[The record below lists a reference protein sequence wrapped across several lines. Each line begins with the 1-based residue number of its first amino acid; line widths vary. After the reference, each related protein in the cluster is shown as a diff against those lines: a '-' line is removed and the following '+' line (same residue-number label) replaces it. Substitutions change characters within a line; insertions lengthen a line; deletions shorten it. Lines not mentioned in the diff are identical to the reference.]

1 MPKKRKNL
9 SESPSRKVVDSER
22 MAASGEGLVPPSGD
36 VSVSR
41 AIYSVNQEEL
51 LNNMSEMFSD
61 LDASVVYMVLSECD
75 FKVENAMDC
84 LLELSTAAKGVIS
97 SKVSGFDSIA
107 SSLSLVN
114 QQSSVANEIVGESCA
129 KEDIVNFKEESE
141 ESEKIS
147 SPDIQLTEELDPLI
161 QTAFEKYSLR
171 DKLYD
176 STNDKITGK
185 QPVTLDQSNSN
196 GINEFPESEKSSLE
210 FNVLLSLQQAE
221 TENEKLEN
229 FSSMLI
235 SEGHKSSQPAVSK
248 SSIQTKDSSSA
259 DMDIFAQVSVRSS
272 LPEIN
277 TDNAPE
283 VIKPANSEVACRN
296 LNQSQN
302 IVSDHGSLNT
312 SGHFFQGL
320 GEAGTTAS
328 GNSSS
333 KCLEQQ
339 DGVMAVCS
347 SQKSIS
353 LPEVFESLEG
363 SSFKSPQLADVQQG
377 WNLHFFPP
385 TQHPP
390 QPPWNPMAPVFY
402 PSGGSHSF
410 VIPVA
415 ISPGQWRPVSDC
427 RTHGKRMPF
436 PPPVVS
442 HVWDSNASPKV
453 WGNQDGIQK
462 MNLSQVHQ
470 PPVCP
475 VMRKK
480 THLVGQVLVLLRG
493 VPGSGKSF
501 LARALLED
509 NPSGIILSTDDYFYK
524 NGQYQY
530 DANCLGE
537 AHEWNRKQAKEAFEK
552 RISPIIIDNTNIQAW
567 EMKPYVALSQQYKY
581 KVMFREPDTWWK
593 FKPKELER
601 RNIHGISKEK
611 IKRMLEHYERC
622 LTVNSILN
630 SAIPNKSEN
639 ADWNEDPCQG
649 EGYGQKE
656 VHAYVKEERLFASA
670 SKPPELAEE
679 EKHASATSSAVENNL
694 TDKYFQKEEEEIE
707 NNLREHVSENSN
719 IQGGVDISLS
729 DYEEKEVPLGQ
740 KTVKREEIHRIT
752 ETETTKTNEVKSVE
766 TTHLHICSCEHI
778 QEHSDKILEVQ
789 TEKDQYNETEVEPV
803 VTHER
808 NIMKQNGSSLDVSVR
823 PELLNFLGDW
833 PVEQTIRQRTKRT
846 RRTDKFSM
854 KRDKED
860 KATSQHLLDSHK
872 SQVDLT
878 DIQQEVLPGEKRQ
891 GEENLVSDSFCVL
904 GSDKITPELQMMG
917 DWPAMS
923 SLQQRQHRSRRISK
937 RSLSESDEAGNN
949 KCDIHKNV
957 LDTVDMLH
965 GTSVNTEELQDTVTS
980 NFQEPERVASENIS
994 EKKPQHNKR
1003 TRKHHKLA
1011 LTFTNSSMALSKPE
1025 EQLSM
1030 LNLLEKEAEKH
1041 ICKQPSRYSQT
1052 EPQDFALLWRLE
1064 KKIIISENIISENTK
1079 VLHGRLDAFRPK
1091 DMDAASSSREKI
1103 PYRVMYDKST
1113 HVEESELTSIDES
1126 ENLNVLCKL
1135 FGSFSFDA
1143 LKDLYE
1149 RCNKDIVWATG
1160 LLLDSDEKLCKG
1172 EDIEFLQE
1180 AGTEPATTDLEFKA
1194 NTNYGENL
1202 KNSEQTSQI
1211 IGTNGIT
1218 QLSENNL
1225 SVCYAESETADIL
1238 ETDAKISDSLTRL
1251 PPGASVKL
1259 KNTKDIAPRT
1269 QAEGSGTDIIKQSVS
1284 ETQKINLKAMS
1295 LVNETE
1301 EKPVVSQLD
1310 VGLCLP
1316 ENLHKVFNTAPN
1328 ILKSKLNKEIDSKL
1342 SETYLESSKVNNMIR
1357 PLLQMD
1363 QAPLKNCASDV
1374 KELETYKETQGND
1387 MIATGGDREESKP
1400 SNMDEDRTKILNPAS
1415 LSSGSMNINCL
1426 ELALPPELA
1435 LQLKEIFGPVG
1446 IDSGSLTVE
1455 DYVVHIDLNL
1465 AKVIHEK
1472 WKESIMKR
1480 QRMEDEYYK
1489 LLMQDGG
1496 GSANQA
1502 FSPSA
1507 PQEEFFLCKK
1517 HPLHSPTTWAMT
1529 SSHNLILRLKDLD
1542 DPNTILSQSTDSKLQ
1557 RKKMGCSSRSSTE
1570 THSENLATSEIFPFM
1585 DHWNAQTQRVSL
1597 REIMSEEIALQEK
1610 QDLKHVPSMAR
1621 KDCAAS
1627 LKEKQL
1633 FEMFPTINQNFLMDI
1648 FKDNNYSLEQTEQ
1661 FLNCVLEADPVK
1673 TVVAQEIAQESDTLP
1688 SCSAIKNRE
1697 KKAKKSKEAEDV
1709 LNEMVFQDIEYPGY
1723 DDFRAEAFLHQEKKQ
1738 ECLKKAEE
1746 AYRMGMKPVAAFYA
1760 QQGRLHEQKMKEAN
1774 HAAAVQIFEKVNA
1787 SLLPQN
1793 VLDLHG
1799 LHVDEAINHLS
1810 RVLLEKSHE
1819 YKQTGGKP
1827 YLCVITGRGNH
1838 SQGGVARIKPAA
1850 IKYLTSHNFRFTEI
1864 KPGCLKVTLK

>member
-9 SESPSRKVVDSER
+9 GVSPSRKVVDSER

-41 AIYSVNQEEL
+41 AVYRVNKEEL

-61 LDASVVYMVLSECD
+61 LDPSVVYMVLSECD

-84 LLELSTAAKGVIS
+84 LLELSTAANGVAS

-129 KEDIVNFKEESE
+129 KEDIVNFKK
-141 ESEKIS
+141 ESEKIP
-147 SPDIQLTEELDPLI
+147 SPDIQLTEELDSLI

-196 GINEFPESEKSSLE
+196 GINEFPESEKSSLG

-221 TENEKLEN
+221 TENEMLEN

-235 SEGHKSSQPAVSK
+235 SEGHK
-248 SSIQTKDSSSA
+248 SSSA

-283 VIKPANSEVACRN
+283 VIKPTNSEVACRN
-296 LNQSQN
+296 LDQSQN
-302 IVSDHGSLNT
+302 IVSDHVSLNA

-339 DGVMAVCS
+339 EGVMAVCS
-347 SQKSIS
+347 SQKSIY

-377 WNLHFFPP
+377 WNLHFSSPP
-385 TQHPP
+385 QHPP
-390 QPPWNPMAPVFY
+390 QLPWNPMAPVFY

-415 ISPGQWRPVSDC
+415 ISPGQWRPASDY
-427 RTHGKRMPF
+427 RTHGKGMPF

-442 HVWDSNASPKV
+442 HVWDSKASPKV
-453 WGNQDGIQK
+453 WGNQDGIPK

-470 PPVCP
+470 PPICP

-501 LARALLED
+501 LARTLLED

-601 RNIHGISKEK
+601 RNIHGVSKEK
-611 IKRMLEHYERC
+611 IKRMLERYERC
-622 LTVNSILN
+622 LTVNSVLN
-630 SAIPNKSEN
+630 STVPNKSEN
-639 ADWNEDPCQG
+639 ADWNEDSCHG

-656 VHAYVKEERLFASA
+656 VHAYVKEGRLFASA

-694 TDKYFQKEEEEIE
+694 ADNFFQKEEEEIE
-707 NNLREHVSENSN
+707 NNLREQVSENSI

-729 DYEEKEVPLGQ
+729 DYEEKEVPLG
-740 KTVKREEIHRIT
+740 KKAVKREVVHRIT
-752 ETETTKTNEVKSVE
+752 ETETSKTNEVKSVE
-766 TTHLHICSCEHI
+766 TTHLHICSCERI
-778 QEHSDKILEVQ
+778 QEHSDKILKVQ
-789 TEKDQYNETEVEPV
+789 TEKDQYNEIEVEPV
-803 VTHER
+803 VTHEK
-808 NIMKQNGSSLDVSVR
+808 NIMKQNGSSLDISVR

-846 RRTDKFSM
+846 RRIEEFSM

-872 SQVDLT
+872 SQVDLA

-904 GSDKITPELQMMG
+904 GADKITPELQMMG

-949 KCDIHKNV
+949 KSDIHKNV

-965 GTSVNTEELQDTVTS
+965 GTSVSTEELQDTATS

-994 EKKPQHNKR
+994 EKKPQQNKR

-1011 LTFTNSSMALSKPE
+1011 LTFTNSSVALSKPE
-1025 EQLSM
+1025 EELST
-1030 LNLLEKEAEKH
+1030 LNLLEEKPEKH

-1079 VLHGRLDAFRPK
+1079 VLHGRLEAFRPK
-1091 DMDAASSSREKI
+1091 DMDAASSSQEKI

-1113 HVEESELTSIDES
+1113 HVEESELISIDES

-1172 EDIEFLQE
+1172 EDIECLQA
-1180 AGTEPATTDLEFKA
+1180 AGTEPATIDLEFKA

-1211 IGTNGIT
+1211 IGTDGIT

-1225 SVCYAESETADIL
+1225 SLCYAESETADIL

-1251 PPGASVKL
+1251 PLSASVKL
-1259 KNTKDIAPRT
+1259 KNTKGIAPRT
-1269 QAEGSGTDIIKQSVS
+1269 QAEDSGTDIIEQSVS
-1284 ETQKINLKAMS
+1284 ERQKINLKAMS

-1301 EKPVVSQLD
+1301 EKPVVPQLD

-1316 ENLHKVFNTAPN
+1316 VNLHKVFNTVPT
-1328 ILKSKLNKEIDSKL
+1328 ILKSKLNKEIDNKL
-1342 SETYLESSKVNNMIR
+1342 SETYLESSKVNNMIP

-1363 QAPLKNCASDV
+1363 QAPLKNCASDIE
-1374 KELETYKETQGND
+1374 ELETYKETQGND
-1387 MIATGGDREESKP
+1387 ISSIGGDREESKP
-1400 SNMDEDRTKILNPAS
+1400 SNMDEDTTKILNPAS
-1415 LSSGSMNINCL
+1415 VSSGSMNINCL

-1489 LLMQDGG
+1489 LLMQD
-1496 GSANQA
+1496 
-1502 FSPSA
+1502 
-1507 PQEEFFLCKK
+1507 
-1517 HPLHSPTTWAMT
+1517 
-1529 SSHNLILRLKDLD
+1529 LD
-1542 DPNTILSQSTDSKLQ
+1542 DSNTILSQSTDSILQ
-1557 RKKMGCSSRSSTE
+1557 RKKMACPSRSSTE
-1570 THSENLATSEIFPFM
+1570 THSENLATSEIFTFM
-1585 DHWNAQTQRVSL
+1585 DHWNAQMQRVSL

-1610 QDLKHVPSMAR
+1610 QDLKRVPSMAR
-1621 KDCAAS
+1621 KDCAAR
-1627 LKEKQL
+1627 LKEKKL

-1648 FKDNNYSLEQTEQ
+1648 FKDNKCYLSQ
-1661 FLNCVLEADPVK
+1661 
-1673 TVVAQEIAQESDTLP
+1673 
-1688 SCSAIKNRE
+1688 
-1697 KKAKKSKEAEDV
+1697 AKKSKEAEEV
-1709 LNEMVFQDIEYPGY
+1709 LNEMVFQDIAYPGY
-1723 DDFRAEAFLHQEKKQ
+1723 HDFRAEAFLHQEKKQ
-1738 ECLKKAEE
+1738 ECLKKAE
-1746 AYRMGMKPVAAFYA
+1746 AACRMGMKPVAAFYA

-1787 SLLPQN
+1787 SLLPEN

-1810 RVLLEKSHE
+1810 RVLQEKSHE

-1864 KPGCLKVTLK
+1864 KPGCLKVMLK

>member
-1 MPKKRKNL
+1 ML
-9 SESPSRKVVDSER
+9 
-22 MAASGEGLVPPSGD
+22 AWF
-36 VSVSR
+36 
-41 AIYSVNQEEL
+41 IWCC
-51 LNNMSEMFSD
+51 LN
-61 LDASVVYMVLSECD
+61 
-75 FKVENAMDC
+75 
-84 LLELSTAAKGVIS
+84 VIL
-97 SKVSGFDSIA
+97 K
-107 SSLSLVN
+107 
-114 QQSSVANEIVGESCA
+114 
-129 KEDIVNFKEESE
+129 
-141 ESEKIS
+141 
-147 SPDIQLTEELDPLI
+147 
-161 QTAFEKYSLR
+161 
-171 DKLYD
+171 
-176 STNDKITGK
+176 
-185 QPVTLDQSNSN
+185 
-196 GINEFPESEKSSLE
+196 
-210 FNVLLSLQQAE
+210 
-221 TENEKLEN
+221 
-229 FSSMLI
+229 
-235 SEGHKSSQPAVSK
+235 
-248 SSIQTKDSSSA
+248 
-259 DMDIFAQVSVRSS
+259 
-272 LPEIN
+272 
-277 TDNAPE
+277 
-283 VIKPANSEVACRN
+283 
-296 LNQSQN
+296 
-302 IVSDHGSLNT
+302 
-312 SGHFFQGL
+312 GL

-1610 QDLKHVPSMAR
+1610 QDLIMLYLGVQKHVPSMAR

>member
-9 SESPSRKVVDSER
+9 GVSPSRKIVDSER
-22 MAASGEGLVPPSGD
+22 MAASGEGLVPPPGD

-41 AIYSVNQEEL
+41 AIYSVNKEEL

-61 LDASVVYMVLSECD
+61 LDPSVVYMVLSECD

-84 LLELSTAAKGVIS
+84 LLELSTAAKGVAS

-141 ESEKIS
+141 KIP
-147 SPDIQLTEELDPLI
+147 SPDIQLTEELDSLI
-161 QTAFEKYSLR
+161 QTAFEKYNLK

-185 QPVTLDQSNSN
+185 QPMTLDQSNSN
-196 GINEFPESEKSSLE
+196 GINEFPESEKSSLG

-229 FSSMLI
+229 FSMLI
-235 SEGHKSSQPAVSK
+235 SESHKSSQPAVSK

-259 DMDIFAQVSVRSS
+259 DMDIFAQVSVSSS
-272 LPEIN
+272 LPEID
-277 TDNAPE
+277 TDNASE
-283 VIKPANSEVACRN
+283 VIKPTNSEVACRK
-296 LNQSQN
+296 LDQSQN
-302 IVSDHGSLNT
+302 IVSDHGTLN
-312 SGHFFQGL
+312 FFQGAV
-320 GEAGTTAS
+320 EAGTTAS

-339 DGVMAVCS
+339 EGVTAVCS
-347 SQKSIS
+347 GQKSIS

-377 WNLHFFPP
+377 WNLHFS
-385 TQHPP
+385 QPP

-402 PSGGSHSF
+402 PSSGSHSF

-415 ISPGQWRPVSDC
+415 ISPGQWRPVSDY
-427 RTHGKRMPF
+427 RTHGKGMPF

-442 HVWDSNASPKV
+442 RVWDSNASPKV

-462 MNLSQVHQ
+462 TNLSQVHQ

-501 LARALLED
+501 LARTLLED

-601 RNIHGISKEK
+601 RNIHGVSKEK
-611 IKRMLEHYERC
+611 IKRMLERYERC

-630 SAIPNKSEN
+630 STVPDKSEN

-656 VHAYVKEERLFASA
+656 IHVYVKEETLFTLA

-679 EKHASATSSAVENNL
+679 EKHASSTSSAVENKFA
-694 TDKYFQKEEEEIE
+694 DKYFRKEEEEIE
-707 NNLREHVSENSN
+707 NNLREHVSENSI
-719 IQGGVDISLS
+719 IQGSVDISLS
-729 DYEEKEVPLGQ
+729 DYEEKEVPLG
-740 KTVKREEIHRIT
+740 KKAVKREEIHRIT
-752 ETETTKTNEVKSVE
+752 ETETSKTNEVKSEE

-789 TEKDQYNETEVEPV
+789 TEKEQYNEIAVEPV

-808 NIMKQNGSSLDVSVR
+808 NIIKQNSSSLDVSVR

-833 PVEQTIRQRTKRT
+833 PVEQSIRQRTKRT
-846 RRTDKFSM
+846 RRIEKFSM
-854 KRDKED
+854 KTDKED

-872 SQVDLT
+872 AQVDLA
-878 DIQQEVLPGEKRQ
+878 DIQQEVLHGEKRQ
-891 GEENLVSDSFCVL
+891 REENLVCDSFCVL
-904 GSDKITPELQMMG
+904 GADKITPELQMMG

-957 LDTVDMLH
+957 LDTVDVLH
-965 GTSVNTEELQDTVTS
+965 GTSVSIEELQDTETS
-980 NFQEPERVASENIS
+980 NFQEPERIASENIS
-994 EKKPQHNKR
+994 EKKPQQNKR

-1011 LTFTNSSMALSKPE
+1011 LTFTNSSVALSKPE
-1025 EQLSM
+1025 QLST
-1030 LNLLEKEAEKH
+1030 LNLLEEKPEKH

-1064 KKIIISENIISENTK
+1064 KKIIISENILSENTK
-1079 VLHGRLDAFRPK
+1079 VLHGRLESFRPK
-1091 DMDAASSSREKI
+1091 DMDAASSSQEKI

-1113 HVEESELTSIDES
+1113 YVEESELISIDES

-1149 RCNKDIVWATG
+1149 RCNKDIVWATS

-1172 EDIEFLQE
+1172 EDIECLQE
-1180 AGTEPATTDLEFKA
+1180 AGTEPATTDLEFKE

-1202 KNSEQTSQI
+1202 KNSDQTSQI
-1211 IGTNGIT
+1211 IGTDGIT

-1251 PPGASVKL
+1251 PLSASVKL

-1269 QAEGSGTDIIKQSVS
+1269 QAEDSGTDIIEQSVS
-1284 ETQKINLKAMS
+1284 DTQKINLKAMS

-1316 ENLHKVFNTAPN
+1316 VTLSKVLNTAPT
-1328 ILKSKLNKEIDSKL
+1328 ILKPKLNKEVDNKL
-1342 SETYLESSKVNNMIR
+1342 SETYLESSKVNNMIL

-1363 QAPLKNCASDV
+1363 QAPLKNCASDEE
-1374 KELETYKETQGND
+1374 ELETYKETQGND
-1387 MIATGGDREESKP
+1387 MISIGGNREESKP
-1400 SNMDEDRTKILNPAS
+1400 SNMDEDRTKILNPTL
-1415 LSSGSMNINCL
+1415 LSSESMNINCL

-1480 QRMEDEYYK
+1480 QRKEDEYYK
-1489 LLMQDGG
+1489 LLMQD
-1496 GSANQA
+1496 
-1502 FSPSA
+1502 
-1507 PQEEFFLCKK
+1507 
-1517 HPLHSPTTWAMT
+1517 
-1529 SSHNLILRLKDLD
+1529 LD
-1542 DPNTILSQSTDSKLQ
+1542 DSNTILSQRTDSKLQ
-1557 RKKMGCSSRSSTE
+1557 REKMACPSQSSTE
-1570 THSENLATSEIFPFM
+1570 RHSENLATSEIFPFM

-1610 QDLKHVPSMAR
+1610 QDLKRVPSMAR
-1621 KDCAAS
+1621 KDCAAR

-1673 TVVAQEIAQESDTLP
+1673 TVVAQEIAQQSDTLP

-1723 DDFRAEAFLHQEKKQ
+1723 DDFRAEAFLHQQKKQ

-1746 AYRMGMKPVAAFYA
+1746 AYRMGMKPVATFYA

-1774 HAAAVQIFEKVNA
+1774 HDAAVQIFEKVNA
-1787 SLLPQN
+1787 SLLPEN

-1810 RVLLEKSHE
+1810 RVLQEKSHE

-1864 KPGCLKVTLK
+1864 KPGCLKVMLK